1 MWRKKYVFEYVCWK
15 RACDNDYEELNP
27 LPHWVQDGQENFP
40 HKCLRS
46 KSRSLCG
53 TSNQL
58 FPRLLQHALVCPRS
72 IDVTEM
78 RFFLSVQSTSV
89 LLFMLVN
96 PCAEF
101 LAHLRFTQLIVG
113 TLFIHQCRWTC
124 SFLFCSSTTSLSVLS
139 STISEKDMG
148 GR

>member
-1 MWRKKYVFEYVCWK
+1 MCWR
-15 RACDNDYEELNP
+15 RACDNDCEELNT
-27 LPHWVQDGQENFP
+27 LLAALSTGWAENFP

-53 TSNQL
+53 TLNQL
-58 FPRLLQHALVCPRS
+58 FPRLLQHAFVCPIS

-78 RFFLSVQSTSV
+78 RFFLSVQSASV

-113 TLFIHQCRWTC
+113 ALFILQCRWTC
-124 SFLFCSSTTSLSVLS
+124 SFLFCSQTTSLSDTVIYS
-139 STISEKDMG
+139 F
-148 GR
+148 